1 MNKPLELDLSVVIPA
16 FNEQERIGSTL
27 DGVAKYLRE
36 RKLRAEI
43 IVVSDGS
50 RDRTPEVV
58 RGKSRDIPELLLVEL
73 PENRGKGFAVRTGI
87 ERARGRFIL
96 FSDADNSTSIEEY
109 DRFLPLLETGISVVI
124 GSRALPDSQIQVHQ
138 NKIRETMGK
147 SFNLLVQ
154 SLVISGLKDTQCG
167 FKAFEREAIRKIISG
182 QRVER
187 FGFDVE
193 ILYLAKKFGYEIR
206 EVPVRWINSPQS
218 RVRIF
223 SDSFRMI
230 WDLLRIR
237 WLDLR
242 GEYRE
247 RLPRPPAADSQ

>member
-1 MNKPLELDLSVVIPA
+1 MNQPLSLDLSIVIPA

-27 DGVAKYLRE
+27 SVIARYLHE

-58 RGKSRDIPELLLVEL
+58 RAQAGEIPELSLVEL
-73 PENRGKGFAVRTGI
+73 RENRGKGFAVRTGI
-87 ERARGRFIL
+87 EKARGRYVL
-96 FSDADNSTSIEEY
+96 FSDADHSTPIGEF
-109 DRFLPLLETGISVVI
+109 DRFLPFLEAGISIVI
-124 GSRALPDSQIQVHQ
+124 GSRALPNSRIEIHQ
-138 NKIRETMGK
+138 NRVRETMGK

-167 FKAFEREAIRKIISG
+167 FKAFEREAIRKIISR

-193 ILYLAKKFGYEIR
+193 ILYLAEKFGYSIR
-206 EVPVRWINSPQS
+206 EVPVHWINSPQS
-218 RVRIF
+218 RVRILR
-223 SDSFRMI
+223 DSSRMI

-242 GEYRE
+242 GAYK
-247 RLPRPPAADSQ
+247 ADGR